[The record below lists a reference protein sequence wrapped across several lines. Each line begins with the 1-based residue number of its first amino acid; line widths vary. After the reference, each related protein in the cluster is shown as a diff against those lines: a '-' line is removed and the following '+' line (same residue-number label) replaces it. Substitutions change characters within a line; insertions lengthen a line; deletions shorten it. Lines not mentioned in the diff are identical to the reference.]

1 MDKRTPSLTDE
12 TKALKEA
19 YAALNRNDIPAF
31 VEIFDPQIER
41 IEPDDF
47 PGGGTYHGLA
57 AVMAHI
63 SKARGA
69 WAEGSC
75 EPERFVVKAQ
85 RILLV
90 LRQTERAEY
99 DRASGQRYSKSAH
112 QGSAPRPG
120 TGAGGGATAATTA
133 STIVLPVEAGRG
145 VGHTLPVTWPIGPG
159 HALFALLTLFAF
171 GLLALG

>member
-1 MDKRTPSLTDE
+1 MGKPTPSLAAE

-75 EPERFVVKAQ
+75 EPERFLVAGDRIIAFIHVRVRLKHETEWREGRTADVYTFRKGKAVQFRTFVDEQQALEWAGVKASD
-85 RILLV
+85 
-90 LRQTERAEY
+90 AN
-99 DRASGQRYSKSAH
+99 
-112 QGSAPRPG
+112 
-120 TGAGGGATAATTA
+120 
-133 STIVLPVEAGRG
+133 
-145 VGHTLPVTWPIGPG
+145 
-159 HALFALLTLFAF
+159 
-171 GLLALG
+171 